1 VLFLSQLAW
10 PRQIGWVRVLL
21 AAVSPVVAYL
31 FMPGVVAPMF
41 YGVMGLYLVYALVV
55 ALRGRNYTGMMGL
68 LALFGDTVFFLIMA
82 NYGADRMLWLASAF
96 YLFLLGEALTFYS
109 TVEVGVIVAVCALF
123 SALLPYNALVLERT
137 VVVGGVLAWA
147 FAANKRQQG
156 LEIERLRAKVS
167 DAEKT
172 AEKARETE
180 RMRIA
185 SDFHDGPLQ
194 SFISLQ
200 MRLEILRKVMER
212 DLNAGMSDLKQLQAL
227 AQSQVGDLRSF
238 LRSMRPVDVDGANLV
253 ATIRRSAESFQ
264 KESGIAVTFIGANS
278 PIGLPAEMTLE
289 VLQMVR
295 EALHNVQK
303 HAGATRVAVALEKT
317 DRGMEISVDDNGH
330 GFGFVG
336 SYSLEEL
343 ELLRLGPAS
352 LKRRARS
359 LNADL
364 VVESRPGS
372 GAGIKFRIPLT

>member
-1 VLFLSQLAW
+1 MLFLPQLAW

-21 AAVSPVVAYL
+21 AAISPAVAYL
-31 FMPGVVAPMF
+31 FLPGGVAPMF
-41 YGVMGLYLVYALVV
+41 YGVMGLYFVYALVV
-55 ALRGRNYTGMMGL
+55 ALRGRSYTGMLGL

-96 YLFLLGEALTFYS
+96 YLFLLAEALTFYS

-123 SALLPYNALVLERT
+123 CALLPYGALVLERT
-137 VVVGGVLAWA
+137 VVVAGVLAWA

-156 LEIERLRAKVS
+156 LEIERLRAKVAE
-167 DAEKT
+167 AEKA

-180 RMRIA
+180 RIRIA

-253 ATIRRSAESFQ
+253 ATIRRSAENFQ
-264 KESGIAVTFIGANS
+264 KESGVAVTFVGPNS

-303 HAGATRVAVALEKT
+303 HAGATRVAVAMEKT
-317 DRGMEISVDDNGH
+317 DRVLEISIDDNGH

-372 GAGIKFRIPLT
+372 GSGIKFRIPMT

>member
-1 VLFLSQLAW
+1 MLFLSQLAW

-21 AAVSPVVAYL
+21 AAISPAVAYL
-31 FMPGVVAPMF
+31 FMPGGVAPMF
-41 YGVMGLYLVYALVV
+41 YGVMGLYLIYALVV

-96 YLFLLGEALTFYS
+96 YLFLLAEALTFYS

-123 SALLPYNALVLERT
+123 CALLPYGALELERT

-156 LEIERLRAKVS
+156 LEIERLRAKLS
-167 DAEKT
+167 EAEKA

-264 KESGIAVTFIGANS
+264 KESGIAVTFLGTNS
-278 PIGLPAEMTLE
+278 PIGLPAEMTLGSAANGPRS
-289 VLQMVR
+289 LAQR
-295 EALHNVQK
+295 AEACRS
-303 HAGATRVAVALEKT
+303 HASSR
-317 DRGMEISVDDNGH
+317 
-330 GFGFVG
+330 GFGEDRSG
-336 SYSLEEL
+336 NGN
-343 ELLRLGPAS
+343 LG
-352 LKRRARS
+352 R
-359 LNADL
+359 
-364 VVESRPGS
+364 
-372 GAGIKFRIPLT
+372 